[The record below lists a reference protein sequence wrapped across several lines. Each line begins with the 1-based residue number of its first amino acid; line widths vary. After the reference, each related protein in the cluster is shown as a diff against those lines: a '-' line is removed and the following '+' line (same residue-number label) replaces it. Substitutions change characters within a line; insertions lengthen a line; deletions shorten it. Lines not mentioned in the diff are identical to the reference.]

1 MSTYSNLNFQP
12 VAKKIESIYQARLH
26 LFLDEGQYRAFN
38 LPKFYENG
46 RVHDGHVRMEV
57 YSVPGTGR
65 PGFEIASKEKYRVV
79 AKGEL
84 FGPSWTTHWFKI
96 EIKVPDPWLKVG
108 PVVFNWNCGNE
119 GLIFSEE
126 GKVIHGLSGEQRC
139 EWVLPSSWMD
149 GKSHTFYIETSCNGM
164 FGNGDPNDNI
174 QPPDDD
180 RLFKLESADLVWIN
194 SEARALRLDFTV
206 ISECAKEMPASSWQ
220 KHRAL
225 EVANAIIDAF
235 DESDV
240 ASIAKCRDI
249 AKQFIGTNVNTPGVF
264 KSDQEALIMAVGH
277 CHIDTA
283 WLWPY
288 AETRRKVG
296 RSWSTQLDLIERYPE
311 YNFVCSQAVQYQWL
325 KEDYPDLFE
334 RLKVQV
340 KAGRFMP
347 IGGSWVES
355 DTNLPSGESI
365 ARQFIYG
372 QRFFGANFGIR
383 CKTFWLPDTF
393 GYSAQIPQLCRG
405 AGMERFVTQKLSWN
419 NINTF
424 PNTTCN
430 WIALDGSQ
438 VICHMP
444 PGDTYV
450 STCTVEDI
458 YRSLSNHKNSGI
470 DQTSLLLF
478 GHGDGGGGPNPEM
491 LERIRRSRGVSD
503 TVGELP
509 RVEMDGNVDKYFD
522 RVEKRTDSGSKLVS
536 WTGELY
542 FEFHRG
548 TYTTQAFLK
557 KANRHSEAMLHDIE
571 LLATIASLTVP
582 GFKYPKKRIDEVWK
596 SVLLNQFHDVL
607 PGSSI
612 EMVYDDVKEIV
623 SFVNRKLESLLTSC
637 FNSLGLS
644 SGSELTAVNTLPW
657 PRSEVVKVESAAA
670 IKALTQDTKD
680 GKYMLLESSGSSLV
694 AIGVNS
700 NASLLPAIAEEIM
713 PGVFQL
719 SNGYLK
725 VIVEGGLITSMVDI
739 TNGGREIIAK
749 GSAGNQYLLY
759 DDQPLNWQ
767 AWDSEV
773 YSLNKKKIVP
783 AGEVSILENGPLRA
797 TLLVKQRISE
807 DSWME
812 SAISLDMHNPSSA
825 FPCYL
830 EVNSEIEWR
839 ESCKFLKVEFPVN
852 VHCDYAT
859 YDTMYGT
866 IRRPTHFNTFWDV
879 AKFEVCTHKYTD
891 FSDFTYGVTVLN
903 DSKYGFSVHGNIMR
917 LSLLRSPKAPDAH
930 ADMGRHRIRYAIYGH
945 AGPIN
950 ADVVRSA
957 FNFNHPLKATFGGIK
972 AGIELPFYF
981 EGPQNVVISVVKRAD
996 DDEDVSTDELPT
1008 RKGKSIILRLY
1019 DSLGG
1024 HSAGYIVSTFP
1035 IKAAYRTNLLE
1046 DDGEEI
1052 KPVSRADGKWALPI
1066 SLRAFEIGTFR
1077 LQMN

>member
-1 MSTYSNLNFQP
+1 
-12 VAKKIESIYQARLH
+12 
-26 LFLDEGQYRAFN
+26 
-38 LPKFYENG
+38 
-46 RVHDGHVRMEV
+46 MEV
-57 YSVPGTGR
+57 YSVPGMSR
-65 PGFEIASKEKYRVV
+65 PRFAVASKEKYRPV
-79 AKGEL
+79 AKGES

-96 EIKVPDPWLKVG
+96 EIKVPDSWLKVE

-126 GKVIHGLSGEQRC
+126 GKVIQGLSGEERR
-139 EWVLPSSWMD
+139 EWILPASWND
-149 GKSHTFYIETSCNGM
+149 GQWHTFYIETSCNGM
-164 FGNGDPNDNI
+164 FGNADPNDNI
-174 QPPDDD
+174 QPPYDD
-180 RLFKLESADLVWIN
+180 RFFKLESADLAWIN
-194 SEARALRLDFTV
+194 PEARALRLDFTV
-206 ISECAKEMPASSWQ
+206 ISECAKEMPPNSWQ

-225 EVANAIIDAF
+225 EVANAIIDSF

-240 ASIAKCRDI
+240 TSIARCRDI
-249 AKQFIGTNVNTPGVF
+249 AAQFIGTKANSPEVF
-264 KSDQEALIMAVGH
+264 KPDQEALIMGVGH

-288 AETRRKVG
+288 AETRRKIG

-334 RLKVQV
+334 RLKVQI
-340 KAGRFMP
+340 KAGRFIP
-347 IGGSWVES
+347 TGGSWVES

-372 QRFFGANFGIR
+372 QRFFEANFGIR

-419 NINTF
+419 NINNF
-424 PNTTCN
+424 PNTTFN
-430 WIALDGSQ
+430 WVALDGSQ
-438 VICHMP
+438 VMCHMP
-444 PGDTYV
+444 PGDTYL
-450 STCTVEDI
+450 SSCTVEDI
-458 YRSLSNHKNSGI
+458 YRSLNNHKNSGI

-478 GHGDGGGGPNPEM
+478 GYGDGGGGANSDM
-491 LERIRRSRGVSD
+491 LERMRRARGVAD
-503 TVGELP
+503 TVGEIP
-509 RVEMDGNVDKYFD
+509 RVEMEGNVEKYFD

-542 FEFHRG
+542 FEYHRG
-548 TYTTQAFLK
+548 TYTTQGFVK
-557 KANRHSEAMLHDIE
+557 KANRESEALLHDVE

-582 GFKYPKKRIDEVWK
+582 GFKYPKQQIDEVWK
-596 SVLLNQFHDVL
+596 LVLLNQFHDVL
-607 PGSSI
+607 PGSCI

-623 SFVNRKLESLLTSC
+623 KVVRGKLESLLTSC
-637 FNSLGLS
+637 YNSLGLS
-644 SGSELTAVNTLPW
+644 GGGELVAVNTLPW
-657 PRSEVVKVESAAA
+657 ARSEVLKFESISATTST
-670 IKALTQDTKD
+670 LSQDTKD
-680 GKYMLLESSGSSLV
+680 GKYVLLESSGSSLV
-694 AIGVNS
+694 GVGV
-700 NASLLPAIAEEIM
+700 AAGLPLVTATAEEIT

-719 SNGYLK
+719 SNGQLK
-725 VIVEGGLITSMVDI
+725 VIVEGGWITSMVDI

-749 GSAGNQYLLY
+749 GREGNQHVLY

-767 AWDSEV
+767 GWDTEV

-783 AGEVSILENGPLRA
+783 PGEVSILENGPLRA
-797 TLLVKQRISE
+797 ALLVKQRISE
-807 DSWME
+807 KSWME
-812 SAISLDMHNPSSA
+812 STISLDMHNTNSA
-825 FPCYL
+825 FSSYL
-830 EVNSEIEWR
+830 EFNSEIEWH

-859 YDTMYGT
+859 YETMYGAV
-866 IRRPTHFNTFWDV
+866 RRPTHYNTFWDV

-903 DSKYGFSVHGNIMR
+903 DSKYGFAVHGNTMR

-930 ADMGRHRIRYAIYGH
+930 ADMGRHSIRYAVYGH

-950 ADVVRSA
+950 ADVVKCA
-957 FNFNHPLKATFGGIK
+957 FNFNHPLKAISGGI
-972 AGIELPFYF
+972 AGSIEQPFYF
-981 EGPQNVVISVVKRAD
+981 EGPQNVVISVIKRAD

-1008 RKGKSIILRLY
+1008 KKGKSIILRLY

-1024 HSAGYIVSTFP
+1024 HSYGYIVSKFP

-1052 KPVSRADGKWALPI
+1052 KPISRAEGTYALPI

-1077 LQMN
+1077 LRIK